1 MQWLGKSQGEKI
13 DCAPRSDLFFP
24 CIVTATFT
32 ITLRCMYPYTPL
44 LNLLKHTTRLGVER
58 KVGECGTKTRENAE
72 TEKKEKL
79 QNLGEEK
86 EDKLVRE

>member
-1 MQWLGKSQGEKI
+1 MVCLSRFSNGVCGYMHLSVMVNVAVTIKRNNK
-13 DCAPRSDLFFP
+13 SDLG
-24 CIVTATFT
+24 AQS
-32 ITLRCMYPYTPL
+32 RQ
-44 LNLLKHTTRLGVER
+44 GVER